1 MPSASAMRLVVTWR
15 RSHQPNTADISG
27 ISVKTAAA
35 DTGFAVFSPSNI
47 STKYKVNSPP
57 STK

>member
-47 STKYKVNSPP
+47 STK
-57 STK
+57 